1 MSRESPVPLLEKF
14 GQRLS
19 PVLVFIGIFAGFS
32 LMVFA
37 GHWAGKQNIFVAY
50 ERSYPLISPEG
61 YFYPSLDNLTELVS
75 HVASPR
81 KILVLVGGNS
91 VLLGVGQKKDQL
103 WTKELQRA
111 LGPDFAV
118 VNLAFRGGRPT
129 EMGAVVA
136 EALSKKYTRLIYIA
150 NAEPMSML
158 LPLAGG
164 PYEYLNWEAQAS
176 GELPK
181 RTSNSG
187 VKSFAANRGELSIE
201 GLMRGYFDHWSHASD
216 LWNYIGYKYVF
227 TVFNS
232 LKSPPESFFEA
243 RSSSQDQ
250 ESDVLPIPQR
260 FSLQEQ
266 GMRILRLFIDLRVKK
281 DAQGDFRIDPGISAE
296 FDRLARV
303 AFSDSF
309 KPRTLIL
316 LVYNAPYFVDQL
328 SRDEREAYEFAFTQG
343 KSSLQK
349 AGYRSAL
356 IGQNWTDEDFADR
369 AHLTA
374 SGGQKMASAI
384 APEIQSIAVQL
395 GYLSAA
401 PKELGP

>member
-1 MSRESPVPLLEKF
+1 
-14 GQRLS
+14 
-19 PVLVFIGIFAGFS
+19 LVFIGIFAGFS

-37 GHWAGKQNIFVAY
+37 GRWAGKQNLLVAY

-91 VLLGVGQKKDQL
+91 VLLGVGQKRDQL

-136 EALSKKYTRLIYIA
+136 KKYTRLIYVA

-181 RTSNSG
+181 GTSNSG
-187 VKSFAANRGELSIE
+187 VKSFAANR
-201 GLMRGYFDHWSHASD
+201 FC
-216 LWNYIGYKYVF
+216 
-227 TVFNS
+227 
-232 LKSPPESFFEA
+232 
-243 RSSSQDQ
+243 RST
-250 ESDVLPIPQR
+250 
-260 FSLQEQ
+260 F
-266 GMRILRLFIDLRVKK
+266 
-281 DAQGDFRIDPGISAE
+281 
-296 FDRLARV
+296 
-303 AFSDSF
+303 
-309 KPRTLIL
+309 
-316 LVYNAPYFVDQL
+316 
-328 SRDEREAYEFAFTQG
+328 
-343 KSSLQK
+343 
-349 AGYRSAL
+349 
-356 IGQNWTDEDFADR
+356 
-369 AHLTA
+369 
-374 SGGQKMASAI
+374 
-384 APEIQSIAVQL
+384 
-395 GYLSAA
+395 
-401 PKELGP
+401 

>member
-1 MSRESPVPLLEKF
+1 MSRELPVPLLEKF
-14 GQRLS
+14 GQRLN

-37 GHWAGKQNIFVAY
+37 GRWAGKQNLFVAY

-91 VLLGVGQKKDQL
+91 VLLGVGQKKDHL
-103 WTKELQRA
+103 WTKELQRD
-111 LGPDFAV
+111 LGPDFVV
-118 VNLAFRGGRPT
+118 VNLAFRGCRPT

-136 EALSKKYTRLIYIA
+136 EALSKKYTRLIYVA
-150 NAEPMSML
+150 NAEPMLML
-158 LPLAGG
+158 LPSAGG

-181 RTSNSG
+181 GTSNSG
-187 VKSFAANRGELSIE
+187 VKSFAADRAELSTE
-201 GLMRGYFDHWSHASD
+201 GLMRGYFDSWSHASD

-250 ESDVLPIPQR
+250 EGDVLPIPQR
-260 FSLQEQ
+260 FSLQGQ
-266 GMRILRLFIDLRVKK
+266 SMQILRMSIDLRVKK
-281 DAQGDFRIDPGISAE
+281 DAKGDFRINPDISAE
-296 FDRLARV
+296 FDRMARV
-303 AFSDSF
+303 AFSDSS

-316 LVYNAPYFVDQL
+316 LVYNAPYFVHQL
-328 SRDEREAYEFAFTQG
+328 SRDEREAYDFAFSQG

-374 SGGQKMASAI
+374 FGGQKMASAI
-384 APEIQSIAVQL
+384 APEIQSMAVQL
-395 GYLSAA
+395 GYLPRD